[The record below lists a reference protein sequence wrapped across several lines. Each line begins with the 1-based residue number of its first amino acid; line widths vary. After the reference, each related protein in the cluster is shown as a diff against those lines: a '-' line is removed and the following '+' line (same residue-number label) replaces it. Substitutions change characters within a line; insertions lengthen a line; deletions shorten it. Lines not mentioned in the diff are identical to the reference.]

1 MAGRDVVVLEREA
14 HIGMHTSSRNSEV
27 IHAGLYYPTNSLK
40 ASLCVQGRRMLYD
53 YSAEKRIPHSRIG
66 KYIIAINAEDCGRLE
81 KLRLQAE
88 ANGVVDLIYIE
99 RDEMAGLEPAVH
111 CERALFSP
119 STGIIDSHAYMLSLQ
134 ADLETFGGTVVCNT
148 AVSHVKVLSSGFSIQ
163 FEDEVRSTVTCATVV
178 NAAGLWAAEFAS
190 RIDELPKSSVPDVHL
205 AKGHYFSFSGKS
217 PFSKLIYPLPG
228 DGGLGVHVTLDSAGR
243 TRFGPD
249 VEWIDNVDYT
259 FDESRREGF
268 VSSILK
274 YFPALD
280 AAKLTPAYTGIR
292 PKLSSAGQ
300 PAKDFVLSGKSEHGV
315 AGLVNL
321 FGIESPGLTAS
332 LAIAERVAGALD

>member
-1 MAGRDVVVLEREA
+1 VSHDFDCVVVGAGVVGLAVGRNLAMAGRDVVVLEREA

-148 AVSHVKVLSSGFSIQ
+148 AVSHVKVLSSGFSIHITL
-163 FEDEVRSTVTCATVV
+163 EIV
-178 NAAGLWAAEFAS
+178 LEF
-190 RIDELPKSSVPDVHL
+190 
-205 AKGHYFSFSGKS
+205 
-217 PFSKLIYPLPG
+217 
-228 DGGLGVHVTLDSAGR
+228 
-243 TRFGPD
+243 
-249 VEWIDNVDYT
+249 
-259 FDESRREGF
+259 
-268 VSSILK
+268 
-274 YFPALD
+274 
-280 AAKLTPAYTGIR
+280 
-292 PKLSSAGQ
+292 
-300 PAKDFVLSGKSEHGV
+300 
-315 AGLVNL
+315 
-321 FGIESPGLTAS
+321 
-332 LAIAERVAGALD
+332 